1 MSPDILEPQEIRAEL
16 VQQERSQLEESTEKG
31 GTSSI
36 ERSPFLKGR
45 IPLKVKSLP
54 EGSSSSLRRRLASLF
69 KARSQPDPSSE
80 LGGRHP
86 VKKQQL
92 DILQVNKLQRKL
104 FPRSKKQAD
113 KERNPQLY
121 PYMPALF
128 AFGDSDFDAGNNL
141 YLNLTAYKATKYP
154 PYGESYFG
162 IRGRFCDGR
171 LIPDFL
177 GKQTCSIPFQSSS
190 SHNSLVAPDVCVM
203 SILLEKRHLL
213 SGPATNASHA
223 MKNFSLQR
231 ETPAFNLKEGF
242 QKGAFFSPD
251 SGPCLKMRLLRNASP
266 PSFQCRCRLPLSGV
280 V

>member
-16 VQQERSQLEESTEKG
+16 VHQDRSQLEESTEKG

-45 IPLKVKSLP
+45 IPLKGKSLP
-54 EGSSSSLRRRLASLF
+54 EGSSSSLRRKLASLF

-121 PYMPALF
+121 PYMPVLF

-177 GKQTCSIPFQSSS
+177 GKRACSIPFLMSSS
-190 SHNSLVAPDVCVM
+190 FHSSLVAPDVSAI

-231 ETPAFNLKEGF
+231 ETPAFKTRVSRKVHSF
-242 QKGAFFSPD
+242 
-251 SGPCLKMRLLRNASP
+251 RLIQAP
-266 PSFQCRCRLPLSGV
+266 A
-280 V
+280 